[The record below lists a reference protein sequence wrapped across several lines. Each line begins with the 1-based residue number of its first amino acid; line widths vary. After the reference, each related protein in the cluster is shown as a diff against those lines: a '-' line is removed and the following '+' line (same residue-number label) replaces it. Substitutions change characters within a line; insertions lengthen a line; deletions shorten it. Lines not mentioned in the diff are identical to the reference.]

1 MNAVLSR
8 LWLWIWH
15 LLPANPILVRVV
27 HGASRRPRHLW
38 LRMTYLGV
46 ILVVV
51 LFSLITSL
59 SAENA
64 SLAELAKRA
73 SKTFQWASM
82 TQLALMC
89 FLAPIF
95 TASAITQERDA
106 QTFNILLSTPLTNAQ
121 IVFGSLMSRL
131 YFVLALL
138 VAGLPIF
145 LMTMVY
151 GGVTSSQIVE
161 SFALSGS
168 TAILTGALAIF
179 IAMMGVGTR
188 RTIFSFYMVIAL
200 YLLCVYLLG
209 VWWQNSWMESSVA
222 NVDGRKMSWLTPL
235 HPFLALQVALNQ
247 VHAPDYVRLAD
258 YPSIMRFALA
268 YPSAMYVLWTTLLA
282 FVLTVAAILFVRSST
297 KTGETTFLNSIL
309 DRVRRRASGELRRP
323 PRAVW
328 NNPVAW
334 REART
339 RASAGRLIR
348 WVIVLAG
355 FAGPLAL
362 FVDHL
367 SGGLDAVDVP
377 PLAAALIM
385 VQFALALVIATNTA
399 ATSMTKEKE
408 AKTMDLLLTTPLSS
422 KYILWG
428 KLRGLVSFAIPLLI
442 GPVIV
447 LLLFGVYSHLGG
459 ASPPLVWIETSIELG
474 CLLVIYTAV
483 ACVIALWISLTSRK
497 NVTAVMYSVG
507 LMVVLCGVASLVFF
521 PLIGNL
527 GGEGGI
533 FLAPF
538 TPFTAIRYLV
548 DPREAFGGNAREFAE
563 GLIAARVAA
572 FVGTAIAIGLF
583 MIIVWRIYT
592 GIVRNFDMTLR
603 KQSGL

>member
-8 LWLWIWH
+8 LWLWVWH
-15 LLPANPILVRVV
+15 LLPGNPILVRVV
-27 HGASRRPRHLW
+27 QGASKRPRHLW
-38 LRMTYLGV
+38 LRITYLGV
-46 ILVVV
+46 ILIVV
-51 LFSLITSL
+51 LFSLVTSL

-89 FLAPIF
+89 FLAPVF

-131 YFVLALL
+131 YFVLTLL

-161 SFALSGS
+161 SFALAGS

-200 YLLCVYLLG
+200 YLLCIYLLG
-209 VWWQNSWMESSVA
+209 LWWKSSWLEVSVA

-235 HPFLALQVALNQ
+235 HPFLALEVALNQ
-247 VHAPDYVRLAD
+247 VQAPAFGRLGG
-258 YPSIMRFALA
+258 YSSLVRFALA
-268 YPSAMYVLWTTLLA
+268 YPSAMYVLWTTLSA
-282 FVLTVAAILFVRSST
+282 FLLTVAAIFFVRSSAN
-297 KTGETTFLNSIL
+297 TGEATFFHSLF
-309 DRVRRRASGELRRP
+309 DRFRRRASGELRRP

-328 NNPVAW
+328 KNPVAW

-339 RASAGRLIR
+339 RASGGRLLR

-362 FVDHL
+362 FIDHL
-367 SGGLDAVDVP
+367 TGGLTASVVP
-377 PLAAALIM
+377 QWVAALVMI
-385 VQFALALVIATNTA
+385 QFALALIIATNTS

-428 KLRGLVSFAIPLLI
+428 KLRGLVSFAVPLLA

-447 LLLFGVYSHLGG
+447 LLLFGIYSYIGG
-459 ASPPLVWIETSIELG
+459 ASPPLVWMETSIELG
-474 CLLVIYTAV
+474 CLLVIYIAV
-483 ACVIALWISLTSRK
+483 ACVLALWISLTSRK

-521 PLIGNL
+521 PLIQSL
-527 GGEGGI
+527 GGEGGV

-538 TPFTAIRYLV
+538 TPFTAIKFLV
-548 DPREAFGGNAREFAE
+548 HPSALFGSAREFSEA
-563 GLIAARVAA
+563 LVAVRIAAS
-572 FVGTAIAIGLF
+572 VGTAIAIALYAV
-583 MIIVWRIYT
+583 IVWRIYT

-603 KQSGL
+603 KQAGH

>member
-1 MNAVLSR
+1 MWFWQLV
-8 LWLWIWH
+8 
-15 LLPANPILVRVV
+15 PANPILVRVV
-27 HGASRRPRHLW
+27 HGASKRPRHLW

-46 ILVVV
+46 ILIVV
-51 LFSLITSL
+51 LFSLVTSL

-73 SKTFQWASM
+73 STTFQYASM

-89 FLAPIF
+89 FLAPVF

-131 YFVLALL
+131 YFVLTLL

-145 LMTMVY
+145 LLTMVY
-151 GGVTSSQIVE
+151 GGVTTSQIVE

-179 IAMMGVGTR
+179 IAMLGVGTR
-188 RTIFSFYMVIAL
+188 RTIFSFYLVIAL

-209 VWWQNSWMESSVA
+209 YWWSNGWVEVAPA
-222 NVDGRKMSWLTPL
+222 NVNERKMSILTAI
-235 HPFLALQVALNQ
+235 HPFLALEVALNT
-247 VHAPDYVRLAD
+247 VPAPAYGHLGG
-258 YPSIMRFALA
+258 YPSLMRFALA
-268 YPSAMYVLWTTLLA
+268 YPSAMYVIWTTVLA
-282 FVLTVAAILFVRSST
+282 FILTVAAILFVRSGA
-297 KTGETTFLNSIL
+297 KTGEATFLNSL
-309 DRVRRRASGELRRP
+309 ADRFRRQPLGELRRP
-323 PRAVW
+323 PRTVW

-339 RASAGRLIR
+339 RASGGRVLR

-355 FAGPLAL
+355 FLGPLAL
-362 FVDHL
+362 FIDHA
-367 SGGLDAVDVP
+367 SGGLTASAVP
-377 PLAAALIM
+377 QWIAALVM
-385 VQFALALVIATNTA
+385 VQFGLALIIATNTA

-428 KLRGLVSFAIPLLI
+428 KLRGLVSFAVPLLA
-442 GPVIV
+442 GPVVV
-447 LLLFGVYSHLGG
+447 LLLFGLFSLLGG
-459 ASPPLVWIETSIELG
+459 ASPPVVWIETALELG
-474 CLLVIYTAV
+474 CLLIIYTAV

-521 PLIGNL
+521 PLVGNL
-527 GGEGGI
+527 GGEGGV

-538 TPFTAIRYLV
+538 TPFTAIQFLV
-548 DPREAFGGNAREFAE
+548 HPAPLFGNASQFSQ
-563 GLIAARVAA
+563 GLAAARIAGVLGTVIA
-572 FVGTAIAIGLF
+572 VGLYTV
-583 MIIVWRIYT
+583 IVWRIYS

>member
-1 MNAVLSR
+1 MNAVLHR
-8 LWLWIWH
+8 LWLWFWH
-15 LLPANPILVRVV
+15 LVPANPILVRVV
-27 HGASRRPRHLW
+27 HGASKRPRHLW
-38 LRMTYLGV
+38 IRITYLGV

-51 LFSLITSL
+51 LFSLLTSL

-89 FLAPIF
+89 FLAPVF

-131 YFVLALL
+131 YFVLTLL

-145 LMTMVY
+145 LLTMVY
-151 GGVTSSQIVE
+151 GGVTASQIVE

-188 RTIFSFYMVIAL
+188 RTIFSFYMIIAL

-209 VWWQNSWMESSVA
+209 LWWQQSWLDVAPA
-222 NVDGRKMSWLTPL
+222 NVDERKMSWLTPM
-235 HPFLALQVALNQ
+235 HPFLALEVALNQ
-247 VHAPDYVRLAD
+247 VHAPPYGRLGS
-258 YPSIMRFALA
+258 YPSLIRFALA
-268 YPSAMYVLWTTLLA
+268 YPSAMYVLWTTLVA
-282 FVLTVAAILFVRSST
+282 FLLTVAAIFFVRSST
-297 KTGETTFLNSIL
+297 KTGETTFLNTVA
-309 DRVRRRASGELRRP
+309 DRFRHRVTGELRRP

-339 RASAGRLIR
+339 RASGGRLLR

-355 FAGPLAL
+355 FAGPFAL
-362 FVDHL
+362 FVNHL
-367 SGGLDAVDVP
+367 TDPLTAAVVP
-377 PLAAALIM
+377 QWVAALVM

-408 AKTMDLLLTTPLSS
+408 SKTMDLLLTTPLSS

-428 KLRGLVSFAIPLLI
+428 KLRGLVSFAMPLLV

-447 LLLFGVYSHLGG
+447 LLLFGVYSYLGE
-459 ASPPLVWIETSIELG
+459 ASPPLIWLETSIELG

-483 ACVIALWISLTSRK
+483 ACVIALWVSLTSRK

-521 PLIGNL
+521 PLIDSL
-527 GGEGGI
+527 RGEGGV

-538 TPFTAIRYLV
+538 TPFTAIKFLV
-548 DPREAFGGNAREFAE
+548 DPATLFDNRREFTE
-563 GLIAARVAA
+563 GLVATRIAAS
-572 FVGTAIAIGLF
+572 VGTAIAVALYTLV
-583 MIIVWRIYT
+583 VWRIYT